1 MSDTDATAYQ
11 IRTPEQLKAISDP
24 LRQQL
29 IGAFAKPATAKQAAE
44 RLEAPVGRLYH
55 HIDQLLAAGLIKVTA
70 ERQRRGAVERTFQ
83 AVAVRFRID
92 PGVGGADA
100 SPAQLR
106 ENHGRGALDE
116 MLAAYTPEGPQ
127 ELHMARAKLK
137 ITEEGLA
144 KLESR
149 LGKFLKK
156 YADDDGVET
165 DVLLFAAPRGAK
177 AAQ

>member
-1 MSDTDATAYQ
+1 MSDSDATLFL

-29 IGAFAKPATAKQAAE
+29 IGAFAKPTTAKQAAE
-44 RLEAPVGRLYH
+44 HLKAPVGRLYH
-55 HIDQLLAAGLIKVTA
+55 HIDQLLAAGLIKVTS
-70 ERQRRGAVERTFQ
+70 EKQRRGAVERTFQ

-92 PGVGGADA
+92 PGVGGGEAT
-100 SPAQLR
+100 PAQLR
-106 ENHGRGALDE
+106 ETYGRGALDE
-116 MLAAYTPEGPQ
+116 MLAAYMPDGPQ
-127 ELHMARAKLK
+127 ELHMARARLK

-144 KLESR
+144 KLENR

-165 DVLLFAAPRGAK
+165 DVLLFAAPRGGKTAE
-177 AAQ
+177 

>member
-1 MSDTDATAYQ
+1 MSDTDATLFL

-29 IGAFAKPATAKQAAE
+29 IGAFASPTTAKQAAVQ
-44 RLEAPVGRLYH
+44 LQAPVGRLYH
-55 HIDQLLAAGLIKVTA
+55 HIDQLLAAGLIKVTS

-83 AVAVRFRID
+83 AVAVRFRVD
-92 PGVGGADA
+92 PGVVSGEAT
-100 SPAQLR
+100 PAQLR
-106 ENHGRGALDE
+106 ETYGRGALDD
-116 MLAAYTPEGPQ
+116 MLAAYTPDGPQ
-127 ELHMARAKLK
+127 VLHMARARIK

-144 KLESR
+144 KLETR

-156 YADDDGVET
+156 YADEDGVET

-177 AAQ
+177 PAQ